1 MNPQAIT
8 ITLSEQTYQR
18 VQKRANQRTRSVA
31 DALEQVVEATLS
43 NTTAEE
49 AALSEIDSE
58 LEQLAF
64 LDNDQLWQA
73 ARLTVPVE
81 KSDKVERLL
90 QKYKQEGL
98 IESEQEELAHL
109 QQFEHRIMLVCAEA
123 AILLQERGFQPLH

>member
-109 QQFEHRIMLVCAEA
+109 QQFEHRIMLVRAEA

>member
-123 AILLQERGFQPLH
+123 AILLQGRGFQPLH

>member
-81 KSDKVERLL
+81 KSDKAERML

>member
-81 KSDKVERLL
+81 KSDK
-90 QKYKQEGL
+90 
-98 IESEQEELAHL
+98 A
-109 QQFEHRIMLVCAEA
+109 
-123 AILLQERGFQPLH
+123 